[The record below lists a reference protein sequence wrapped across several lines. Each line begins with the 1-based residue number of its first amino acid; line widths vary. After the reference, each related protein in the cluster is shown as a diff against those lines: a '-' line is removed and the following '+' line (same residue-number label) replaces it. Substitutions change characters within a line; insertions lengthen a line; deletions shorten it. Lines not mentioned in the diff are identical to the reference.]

1 MKDTAAAMAKD
12 YVMIEIDVDRMA
24 MGKHVADK
32 LTGGQ
37 SKGFPWT
44 VILDGE
50 GNQLVTS
57 DGPKGNIGC
66 PVTDEESS
74 WFLEMIDR
82 TRQHMSDA
90 DRAAIARDLATHATK
105 INAARR
111 R

>member
-1 MKDTAAAMAKD
+1 MKDTSTAMAKD
-12 YVMIEIDVDRMA
+12 YVMIEIDVDRMPQ
-24 MGKHVADK
+24 GKAVADR
-32 LTGGQ
+32 LTDG
-37 SKGFPWT
+37 KRVGFPWT

-50 GNQLVTS
+50 GEALVTS

-66 PVTDEESS
+66 PVTDEECS

-90 DRAAIARDLATHATK
+90 DRTAIERDLAAHAAK